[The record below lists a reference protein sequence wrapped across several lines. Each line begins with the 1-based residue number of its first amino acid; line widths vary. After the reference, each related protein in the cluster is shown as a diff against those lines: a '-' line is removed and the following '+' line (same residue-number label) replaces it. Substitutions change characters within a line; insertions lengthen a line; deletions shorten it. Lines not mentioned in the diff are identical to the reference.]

1 MTAMPL
7 VDAHAHVF
15 SAHTPLA
22 PGAWH
27 RPAAEA
33 TVEQFLAVLDAHGVQ
48 RAVLAAASIYGTNND
63 DALEACRNPRLRT
76 TVILDPGCPASTLR
90 AMAASGV
97 VGVRLQWRN
106 VAETPDL
113 SSPVWQQCLRRMV
126 ELDWHVELHDDSA
139 RLARP
144 LELLEAAGVKIVVDH
159 FGRPDARQGTRC
171 PGFQRLLRSVE
182 TGRTWVKLSAG
193 FRLATPGLAVEAAQ
207 ALAVEAAQA
216 LAVEA
221 AQALLRHAGP
231 ERLMWGSDWPFAAFE
246 STMSYDQALAGLA
259 AWVPD
264 AEDRRRIGSDTPLA
278 FYFAETQHGHT

>member
-1 MTAMPL
+1 MPL

-15 SAHTPLA
+15 SAQTPLA

-33 TVEQFLAVLDAHGVQ
+33 TIEQFLAVLDAHGVQ

-63 DALEACRNPRLRT
+63 YALQACRHPRLRT
-76 TVILDPGCPASTLR
+76 TVILDPDCPLADMR
-90 AMAASGV
+90 ALAASGV

-113 SSPVWQQCLRRMV
+113 ASSVWQQFLKRMAA
-126 ELDWHVELHDDSA
+126 LDWHVELHDDST

-144 LELLEAAGVKIVVDH
+144 LDVLEAAGVKIVVDH
-159 FGRPDARQGTRC
+159 FGRPDAQQGIRC

-182 TGRTWVKLSAG
+182 AGRTWVKLSAG
-193 FRLATPGLAVEAAQ
+193 FRLATPE
-207 ALAVEAAQA
+207 

-246 STMSYDQALAGLA
+246 RAMDYDQALAGLA

-264 AEDRRRIGSDTPLA
+264 ARDRRRIGSDTPLA
-278 FYFAETQHGHT
+278 FYFSETPNGRT

>member
-1 MTAMPL
+1 MADTPV
-7 VDAHAHVF
+7 VDTHAHVF
-15 SAHTPLA
+15 SARTPLA

-48 RAVLAAASIYGTNND
+48 HAVLAAASIYGTNNH
-63 DALEACRNPRLRT
+63 DALRACRHPRLRT
-76 TVILDPGCPASTLR
+76 TIILDPDCPASDMQ

-106 VAETPDL
+106 VAGTPDL
-113 SSPVWQQCLRRMV
+113 ASPVWRRFLARV
-126 ELDWHVELHDDSA
+126 SELDWHVELHDDSA

-144 LELLEAAGVKIVVDH
+144 LDALEAAGVKVVVDH
-159 FGRPDARQGTRC
+159 FGRPDARQGIRC

-182 TGRTWVKLSAG
+182 GGRTWVKLSAG
-193 FRLATPGLAVEAAQ
+193 FRLATPTLAVEAAD
-207 ALAVEAAQA
+207 
-216 LAVEA
+216 
-221 AQALLRHAGP
+221 ALLRHAKP

-246 STMSYDQALAGLA
+246 STMDYDQAVAGLA

-264 AEDRRRIGSDTPLA
+264 ADDRRRIGADTPLA
-278 FYFAETQHGHT
+278 FYFSEAPNGHA